1 MLTLLAS
8 AAWKV
13 LAISLLV
20 GAGLPALFALGVKS
34 MAYGAGG
41 DAELDHASGHPVGK
55 VIGLAIFA
63 LVLFFIGTGIAIVVA
78 SGLGQTVSF
87 EHVFPTFAPKAK

>member
-13 LAISLLV
+13 LAVSLLV
-20 GAGLPALFALGVKS
+20 GAGLPALFAVGVKA

-41 DAELDHASGHPVGK
+41 DAEVDHATGHPIGK
-55 VIGLAIFA
+55 VVGIVIFA
-63 LVLFFIGTGIAIVVA
+63 LVLAFIGTGIAIVVA
-78 SGLGQTVSF
+78 SGLGKEVSF
-87 EHVFPTFAPKAK
+87 EHIYPTFVPKAK

>member
-1 MLTLLAS
+1 MLGLLAT
-8 AAWKV
+8 AAGKV
-13 LAISLLV
+13 LVISLLV

-41 DAELDHASGHPVGK
+41 AAELDQAAPHPIGK
-55 VIGLAIFA
+55 VVGVAIFA

-78 SGLGQTVSF
+78 SGLGMSVSF
-87 EHVFPTFAPKAK
+87 EHIFPTFVPKG

>member
-1 MLTLLAS
+1 MLALLAS

-13 LAISLLV
+13 LAVSLLV
-20 GAGLPALFALGVKS
+20 GAGLPALFAVGVKA

-41 DAELDHASGHPVGK
+41 DAELDHAAGHPIGKIVG
-55 VIGLAIFA
+55 IAIFA

-87 EHVFPTFAPKAK
+87 EHIYPTFAPKAK